1 MNIFEDLAYFNISNL
16 LFGVILIVILHFIWS
31 SRTQMEFGAIGAIV
45 FVAVYYF
52 GFTYV
57 ENKFYNKIK

>member
-31 SRTQMEFGAIGAIV
+31 SRTQRKFGAIGAII
-45 FVAVYYF
+45 FVAAYYF

-57 ENKFYNKIK
+57 ENKFYSKIK

>member
-1 MNIFEDLAYFNISNL
+1 MK
-16 LFGVILIVILHFIWS
+16 
-31 SRTQMEFGAIGAIV
+31 FGAIGAIV